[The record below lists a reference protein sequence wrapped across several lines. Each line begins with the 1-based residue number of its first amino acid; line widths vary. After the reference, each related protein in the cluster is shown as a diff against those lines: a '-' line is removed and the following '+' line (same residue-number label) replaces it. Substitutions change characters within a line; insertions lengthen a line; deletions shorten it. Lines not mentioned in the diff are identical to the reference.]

1 MAEVDDIREELA
13 QARLEIANLKL
24 QTTTVLGPDHF
35 LAMVFCVPLIAAFT
49 IMGIVLVWRSLSA
62 PQETAPYLRDW
73 LLALSIFSNPVSAIT
88 GAVVGRWSGTEKGK
102 ATNET

>member
-35 LAMVFCVPLIAAFT
+35 LALVFCVPLIGAFT
-49 IMGIVLVWRSLSA
+49 ILGIILVWRTTSS

-73 LLALSIFSNPVSAIT
+73 SLALSIFSNPVSAIT
-88 GAVVGRWSGTEKGK
+88 GAVVARWSGTDKVK
-102 ATNET
+102 NEA

>member
-13 QARLEIANLKL
+13 QARLEISNLKL

-35 LAMVFCVPLIAAFT
+35 LALVFCVPLIGAFT
-49 IMGIVLVWRSLSA
+49 ILGIILVWRTTSS

-88 GAVVGRWSGTEKGK
+88 GAVVARWSGTDK
-102 ATNET
+102 AKEEG